1 MIHET
6 KFMSQFVLQFMSQS
20 VSHVA
25 MSHVTISH
33 VAIIFYCILHVA
45 IYVATFVHI
54 ATWECQC
61 SSHNSSFSLLKFT
74 SESVL
79 SYVNLFPLVEKK
91 RIQRMKRAGK
101 DKPTMETYES
111 LVSYDAFF

>member
-1 MIHET
+1 MW
-6 KFMSQFVLQFMSQS
+6 QFMLQHLFILQRGNVS
-20 VSHVA
+20 V
-25 MSHVTISH
+25 
-33 VAIIFYCILHVA
+33 VAITLPLV
-45 IYVATFVHI
+45 
-54 ATWECQC
+54 
-61 SSHNSSFSLLKFT
+61 LLKFT